1 MIINWLDVI
10 LLLPL
15 LVGLVRGLMRGLVSE
30 IIAILAVIL
39 GVLSARLWAAPF
51 SEWLFWQ
58 FKWPVEICSLV
69 AYVLLFLATAVALS
83 IFARL
88 FTKLLRA
95 IHLGWANR
103 LFGGIFGI
111 LKYGIIVLV
120 LIFVMDRTNQAFHYL
135 DESPIVKTS
144 IIYPYGVK
152 MVNSII
158 QETETITT
166 TTTTTTTTTI
176 TR

>member
-1 MIINWLDVI
+1 
-10 LLLPL
+10 
-15 LVGLVRGLMRGLVSE
+15 
-30 IIAILAVIL
+30 
-39 GVLSARLWAAPF
+39 
-51 SEWLFWQ
+51 
-58 FKWPVEICSLV
+58 V
-69 AYVLLFLATAVALS
+69 AHVLLFLATAIALS

-95 IHLGWANR
+95 IHLSWANR

-111 LKYGIIVLV
+111 LKYGIIVLA